1 MEDGTKRIV
10 KLLVVAVVVA
20 IVVRVVLSKARGG
33 DAPDASDDGDVVTIE
48 T

>member
-20 IVVRVVLSKARGG
+20 IVVRVILSKARGG
-33 DAPDASDDGDVVTIE
+33 DASEVADDGDVVTIE